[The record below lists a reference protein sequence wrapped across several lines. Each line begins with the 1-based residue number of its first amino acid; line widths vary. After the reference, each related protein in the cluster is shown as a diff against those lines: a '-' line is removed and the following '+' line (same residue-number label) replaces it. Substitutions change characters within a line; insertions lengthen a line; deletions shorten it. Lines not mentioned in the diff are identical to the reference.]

1 MIVNIAT
8 ITTMS
13 NINTQVF
20 LGGSCNPTT
29 WRKDIAIPR
38 LEAEGISFYNPQVED
53 WHEGLVQLEAEAKAE
68 SEILLF
74 VIDKD
79 TRAIA
84 SILEATEYTVAGRN
98 VFLVVDNMVD
108 GVEVDGEQI
117 TGRQLKDLNRARA
130 YLRDLASRHSNAMVF
145 ETIEQAV
152 HAAVAQ
158 LCDTTT

>member
-1 MIVNIAT
+1 MIENIAT

-29 WRKDIAIPR
+29 WRKNSAIPV
-38 LEAEGISFYNPQVED
+38 LEANGVSFYNPQVED
-53 WHEGLVQLEAEAKAE
+53 WHEGLVQLEADAKAE

-84 SILEATEYTVAGRN
+84 SILEATEYTVAGRE
-98 VFLVVDNMVD
+98 VFLVVDNMGD

-130 YLRDLASRHSNAMVF
+130 YLRDLVSRYSNARIFGTV
-145 ETIEQAV
+145 EEAV
-152 HAAVAQ
+152 QAAVAQ
-158 LCDTTT
+158 LCDTPT